1 MKKGSVEEC
10 NNSINVILFCKN
22 MYGVTQL
29 RTKAVQIVQTLLLVL
44 NGLLSIGFIAAFSV
58 TVSMSGYNSLGDFP
72 EKLCEDQS
80 ICLFDKSAA
89 YAIIQLVLAVFS
101 LILFTLKFC
110 INKRFYSMHGWFHV
124 FLSVGAVV
132 FFFMRLVNVG
142 YLNWAWKDQGCK
154 NPGADGSPFERLE
167 RYGSEIQGKIKTIEE
182 CNFNAFEQG
191 NILYSTA
198 EVSYKIDWSDSNTYT
213 EAQRQSLLTNANGV
227 LSDDYNID
235 TLPYFY
241 DTYYWGCNN
250 ICLPTRYD
258 MNIAWVWLSL
268 TVCLSEILFAVL
280 SFWLSRIYNEPEE
293 STREERTGLL
303 QVVPAVA
310 VEDVEA
316 NEKQT
321 NRENNQTES
330 EEDNKKSPSS
340 DPSEAILGG
349 DEFRLKL

>member
-1 MKKGSVEEC
+1 
-10 NNSINVILFCKN
+10 

-29 RTKAVQIVQTLLLVL
+29 RTEAVQIVQTLLLVL

-101 LILFTLKFC
+101 LMLFTLKFC
-110 INKRFYSMHGWFHV
+110 INKRFYSMHGWFHI

-154 NPGADGSPFERLE
+154 NPTVGGSPFERLE

-191 NILYSTA
+191 NILYSTS

-268 TVCLSEILFAVL
+268 TVCLTEVLFAVL
-280 SFWLSRIYNEPEE
+280 SFWLSRIYNEPEK
-293 STREERTGLL
+293 STREEREGLL
-303 QVVPAVA
+303 EVPVVTVKD
-310 VEDVEA
+310 VEDP
-316 NEKQT
+316 NEKQPK
-321 NRENNQTES
+321 NDQTES
-330 EEDNKKSPSS
+330 NDDSGDNKAAPSSS
-340 DPSEAILGG
+340 DPSTDAILGG
-349 DEFRLKL
+349 NGFRLKL